1 MTRAKDTAEKM
12 MINLELLITRG
23 REASVDFR
31 AHARSV
37 TDGHRN
43 TDVSDGRG
51 IEFEAT
57 VGPKII

>member
-1 MTRAKDTAEKM
+1 M
-12 MINLELLITRG
+12 MINLELLITRR

-31 AHARSV
+31 AQARSV
-37 TDGHRN
+37 TDGHRD